1 MKRTSIALLAVVL
14 LVAAPLVGTVG
25 AQQATPTPTPDN
37 TTNDTADSGDGE
49 LTLKDLKRNGARQA
63 NSPDG
68 VRMGDERAYWAVYWP
83 ASNPFAEPGSTD
95 GGQNLA
101 PGTTIGRNAIYL
113 RTWTFEDRD
122 HTVKVAYWERGT
134 KTLRQGN
141 TTTEQPVAR
150 NVSVATHNVTFEK
163 GRPTVKIPLRNDDQ
177 PTQVTMWIEGE
188 DYARWTFAH
197 KSIAT
202 TQSADI
208 NSQGEY
214 LASVV
219 TDFLLYIIVGGFVV
233 GWAIKKALETAGIG
247 PQYGYAPWL
256 ITLSIG
262 TGLGSLILYESV
274 ANLLVNAPIILAL
287 YVVGVF
293 AIILLETYE
302 TNVSEALFLR
312 PTLSHTESPTGD
324 KAWDF
329 LDAESQVEKIVRT
342 PDGRVQVVKPGLF
355 PFLAR
360 VFGKAA
366 EIENVE
372 QLRTRVPMQG
382 KYDELFLTDPE
393 ADEILHYSAETWQ
406 TNLPELSRE
415 TAPQYGL
422 VSGSVLLAGWALVS
436 GTISGPVWPL
446 ATVALTVAGLA
457 VWALEPVDGVAA
469 VNPAPVHLRTAFGT
483 MVQYQGDVDDAKHFD
498 DVKAQLDGER
508 IDQKR
513 EVDQEVAKHD
523 RTLIEG
529 MLDEDG
535 KVPAAKASDTDPT
548 DKAREADAL
557 ANGEVTSDDD

>member
-1 MKRTSIALLAVVL
+1 MRTSIALLAVFV

-25 AQQATPTPTPDN
+25 AQQSPTPTTTPTTDN
-37 TTNDTADSGDGE
+37 TSNASDGE
-49 LTLKDLKRNGARQA
+49 LTLEELQRNGARQD

-68 VRMGDERAYWAVYWP
+68 VRMGDESAFWAVYWP
-83 ASNPFAEPGSTD
+83 ASNPFAEPGSD
-95 GGQNLA
+95 EGSERLS

-113 RTWTFEDRD
+113 RTWTFEDRTE
-122 HTVKVAYWERGT
+122 TVKVAYWERGT
-134 KTLRQGN
+134 RTVRQGN

-150 NVSVATHNVTFEK
+150 NVTVATHEVTFER
-163 GRPTVKIPLRNDDQ
+163 GRPTVKIPLRESDDKR
-177 PTQVTMWIEGE
+177 QVTMWIEGE

-208 NSQGEY
+208 NSQGDY
-214 LASVV
+214 LASVFS
-219 TDFLLYIIVGGFVV
+219 DFLIVILLGGFLS
-233 GWAIKKALETAGIG
+233 GAAIKRALETAGIG
-247 PQYGYAPWL
+247 PQYGYWPWV
-256 ITLSIG
+256 IGLSIL
-262 TGLGSLILYESV
+262 TGGAGLILYESV
-274 ANLLVNAPIILAL
+274 ANLLAAAPVIAAL

-324 KAWDF
+324 KAWDL

-372 QLRTRVPMQG
+372 QLRTRIPMQG
-382 KYDELFLTDPE
+382 KYDELYLTDPE
-393 ADEILHYSAETWQ
+393 ADEILHYSPETWR

-415 TAPQYGL
+415 NAPRYGL
-422 VSGSVLLAGWALVS
+422 VVGGVALAVWALVS

-446 ATVALTVAGLA
+446 ATVGLTLAGLA

-483 MVQYQGDVDDAKHFD
+483 MVKYEEDVDDAKHFD
-498 DVKAQLDGER
+498 ELKAKLDESRIDKQRDVDSQVKDHERTIFEKLLDRDEKVPASVAADANEGDGER
-508 IDQKR
+508 
-513 EVDQEVAKHD
+513 
-523 RTLIEG
+523 L
-529 MLDEDG
+529 
-535 KVPAAKASDTDPT
+535 
-548 DKAREADAL
+548 
-557 ANGEVTSDDD
+557 NGHKSEDDDE